1 MKKQTCLAGV
11 LALLPTLALAHP
23 GHGMESVYAGF
34 MHPLT
39 GWDHLLVMLAV
50 GLWAGRIGG
59 AARWQLPLTF
69 LSMMLL
75 GALAGM
81 QGVAFPAMETG
92 IAASVMAL
100 GLLIALH
107 VSLPRSLQIGLTA
120 IFASLH
126 GLAHGA
132 ELGGHAAFLV
142 LSAMLL
148 ATALLHGAGLL
159 LASQSVRLNL
169 LAHRVLG
176 GTIALAG
183 AWMLVMA

>member
-1 MKKQTCLAGV
+1 MKQQRYLAAA
-11 LALLPTLALAHP
+11 LALLPTLAVAHP

-69 LSMMLL
+69 LGVMLL

-81 QGVAFPAMETG
+81 QGMTLPAMETG

-107 VSLPRSLQIGLTA
+107 VSLPRAWQIGLTA
-120 IFASLH
+120 AFASLH

-132 ELGGHAAFLV
+132 ELGGHAAGWV

-148 ATALLHGAGLL
+148 ATALLHGTGLL
-159 LASQSVRLNL
+159 LALQSIRLNSL
-169 LAHRVLG
+169 VHRLLG
-176 GTIALAG
+176 GAIALAG
-183 AWMLVMA
+183 AWMLLT